1 MLLNESISFQIHY
14 EEKEYISFYEYIR
27 CQLHIN
33 LVLILNK
40 DVLKKYS
47 SGIKDIINSFLQIIS
62 LYNHD
67 EYKLIYLNKKKINKV
82 NDYIDLYK
90 DIINDESNDIKNN
103 NEIIPEINY
112 LNNNYLN
119 IEKNKGVNKYFIILI
134 FTEEKFSDL
143 NSDKNYNSNIYF
155 PNYEEYSNSPVS
167 FKIFNFGNKNNL
179 LL

>member
-103 NEIIPEINY
+103 NEIVPEINY

-119 IEKNKGVNKYFIILI
+119 IEKNKGK
-134 FTEEKFSDL
+134 
-143 NSDKNYNSNIYF
+143 
-155 PNYEEYSNSPVS
+155 
-167 FKIFNFGNKNNL
+167 
-179 LL
+179 